1 MTGGRRL
8 LRKSGRESQQNNLAS
23 RGREREIRRT
33 VRLCWIILFF
43 STFVF
48 GFFSKLISDFKEKE
62 NDSSGNDNWADGP
75 AVVGRDG
82 PTTTTTSSVVVSR
95 PLRAVYCGRLAI
107 CRIAYDEI
115 ITCRA
120 VSSGHLGRG
129 PINIDARSCGAGMFR
144 PTFVG
149 ISPSIR
155 CDREMTGILLQTAR
169 LSTADV
175 LKKKNVRRPTR
186 ETRPDHQSAAGLFD
200 WIFPSSW
207 LNKQTNE
214 IIPLAGQFL
223 CFPIAQVTALFP
235 YVRT

>member
-1 MTGGRRL
+1 MTGGRCL
-8 LRKSGRESQQNNLAS
+8 LRNSGRESQQNNLAS
-23 RGREREIRRT
+23 RGRERDPAYGPIVESFYFFH
-33 VRLCWIILFF
+33 VRFWI
-43 STFVF
+43 
-48 GFFSKLISDFKEKE
+48 FSKLISDFKEKE
-62 NDSSGNDNWADGP
+62 NDSSANDNWADGP

-82 PTTTTTSSVVVSR
+82 PTTTTSSVVVSR

-155 CDREMTGILLQTAR
+155 CDRQMTAPYYKRPVCQ
-169 LSTADV
+169 
-175 LKKKNVRRPTR
+175 RPT
-186 ETRPDHQSAAGLFD
+186 
-200 WIFPSSW
+200 
-207 LNKQTNE
+207 
-214 IIPLAGQFL
+214 
-223 CFPIAQVTALFP
+223 
-235 YVRT
+235 Y

>member
-1 MTGGRRL
+1 LTGGRCL

-33 VRLCWIILFF
+33 VRLWESFYFFHVRFWI
-43 STFVF
+43 
-48 GFFSKLISDFKEKE
+48 FSKLISDFKEKE
-62 NDSSGNDNWADGP
+62 NDSSANDNWADGP

-82 PTTTTTSSVVVSR
+82 PTTTTSSVVVSR
-95 PLRAVYCGRLAI
+95 PLRAVYCERLAI

-155 CDREMTGILLQTAR
+155 CDRQMTAPYYKRPVCQ
-169 LSTADV
+169 
-175 LKKKNVRRPTR
+175 RPT
-186 ETRPDHQSAAGLFD
+186 
-200 WIFPSSW
+200 
-207 LNKQTNE
+207 
-214 IIPLAGQFL
+214 
-223 CFPIAQVTALFP
+223 
-235 YVRT
+235 Y